1 MTNASRNNTPR
12 RRAIAWLVARAN
24 RNKNHM
30 NHIGL
35 KCVTR
40 RGRFRF
46 GPERGGARVRAV
58 VATVTVAVT
67 GPAALGVTLDGEI
80 EQVAFRGNCGTP
92 IQLRVTGVS
101 SPKTD
106 VTATV

>member
-30 NHIGL
+30 NHVGL

-40 RGRFRF
+40 RGRFVF
-46 GPERGGARVRAV
+46 GPDRGGARVRAV
-58 VATVTVAVT
+58 VATVTVAEMGFV
-67 GPAALGVTLDGEI
+67 PSGVTLEGEI
-80 EQVAFRGNCGTP
+80 EQVAFRGAPTQPRLTLALNPKDG
-92 IQLRVTGVS
+92 VTVI
-101 SPKTD
+101 
-106 VTATV
+106 V